1 MSLTTAANVIV
12 AGVNSL
18 VEANAAAAIVA
29 AAGGAA
35 VGPTNDDGERSA
47 SLFFTSLLY
56 LYTFPSIYSSYKY
69 SNCIFRTRS
78 VIYLNR
84 QA

>member
-47 SLFFTSLLY
+47 SLFFTLLY
-56 LYTFPSIYSSYKY
+56 IYTLSHLFIAHINIQIAYLGPDPLYI
-69 SNCIFRTRS
+69 
-78 VIYLNR
+78 
-84 QA
+84 